1 MHKNFYFSNT
11 KERKRGAYEK
21 KRCLCIGTDFY
32 GFTDLGGICI
42 VFRIPSSGVPK
53 WYFHM
58 KQVLYIKIDQSNLVL
73 NPQVKFEDVVQ
84 MECVDSCVVNR
95 LKKEKLME
103 ISKDDKCKMV
113 VSVLYVIQK
122 IHEIYPDLEV
132 QNMGETDFI
141 VGLKPKNPS
150 KFTELMKVFFVC
162 LITFFGSVFA
172 MMTFNEDVSSLDS
185 FRKVYTWV
193 MGIPPEGASI
203 LELSYS
209 VGVGIGIV
217 VFFNHFGKKQLT
229 REPSPV
235 EVEMSGYDKQVY
247 ATVIQHAGRKGQE
260 KDVS

>member
-1 MHKNFYFSNT
+1 
-11 KERKRGAYEK
+11 
-21 KRCLCIGTDFY
+21 
-32 GFTDLGGICI
+32 
-42 VFRIPSSGVPK
+42 
-53 WYFHM
+53 
-58 KQVLYIKIDQSNLVL
+58 
-73 NPQVKFEDVVQ
+73 
-84 MECVDSCVVNR
+84 
-95 LKKEKLME
+95 ME
-103 ISKDDKCKMV
+103 ICKDDKCKMV

-260 KDVS
+260 KDVD